1 MHLGNL
7 FRAYRDMNEAYVSF
21 ELAKLLKEKGFKEE
35 CKYFYDW
42 SGDTEE
48 PKIYYLNGGT
58 CNSNTDDFPLRCSM
72 PSVGE
77 VKKWLRSKHNIYIS
91 TASIRNGYS
100 TGIDTRFHSAQL
112 CSDMTYE
119 DHTELVL
126 KYILKKLI

>member
-1 MHLGNL
+1 MHLRDL
-7 FRAYRDMNEAYVSF
+7 FQAYRDMNEAHVSF
-21 ELAKLLKEKGFKEE
+21 ELAKLLKEKGYKEE

-58 CNSNTDDFPLRCSM
+58 CNSNTDDFPSRCSM
-72 PSVGE
+72 PSVGK
-77 VKKWLRSKHNIYIS
+77 VKRWIRYKHDIYTNTNS
-91 TASIRNGYS
+91 SRNGYCTDIS
-100 TGIDTRFHSAQL
+100 TKYYSVKL
-112 CSDMTYE
+112 CSDLSYV